1 MLSYISDEI
10 LAEVFM
16 DQVMKDFKKS
26 KILEEI
32 SQSLNNNDK
41 ATFLRFTG
49 GLKAVFYKE
58 YMK

>member
-1 MLSYISDEI
+1 
-10 LAEVFM
+10 M

-32 SQSLNNNDK
+32 GQSLNNNDK
-41 ATFLRFTG
+41 VTFLRFTG
-49 GLKAVFYKE
+49 ELKAVSYKE